1 MPHPAPRE
9 KSRSTEHLTFNE
21 LLYGQVKDVQ
31 ERIDRVEK
39 NLDRVNV
46 RLDRQDARMNKL
58 EEKIDR
64 LADKIDDLH
73 KEIKSSA
80 NHGQIANISTI
91 GIALAVIY
99 SLLR

>member
-1 MPHPAPRE
+1 MPNPTPRE
-9 KSRSTEHLTFNE
+9 RSRSTERLTFND
-21 LLYGQVKDVQ
+21 LILAQVKDVQ

-39 NLDRVNV
+39 NLDRVNT
-46 RLDRQDARMNKL
+46 RLDRLD
-58 EEKIDR
+58 EKVTR
-64 LADKIDDLH
+64 LDEKIDDLR
-73 KEIKSSA
+73 KEMKSSA

>member
-1 MPHPAPRE
+1 MANPAPRE
-9 KSRSTEHLTFNE
+9 RSRSTERLTFND
-21 LLYGQVKDVQ
+21 LILAQVKDMQ

-39 NLDRVNV
+39 NLDRVNA
-46 RLDRQDARMNKL
+46 RLDRQDVRF
-58 EEKIDR
+58 EKIDEKIDK

-80 NHGQIANISTI
+80 NHGQIATISTV

>member
-1 MPHPAPRE
+1 MPNPTPRE
-9 KSRSTEHLTFNE
+9 RSRSTERLTFND
-21 LLYGQVKDVQ
+21 LILAQVKDMQ

-39 NLDRVNV
+39 NLDRVNT
-46 RLDRQDARMNKL
+46 RLDRLD
-58 EEKIDR
+58 EKVTR
-64 LADKIDDLH
+64 LDEKIDDLR
-73 KEIKSSA
+73 KEMKSSA